1 VVCPEGWIDRC
12 VQLGDRARL
21 GLLCARRPPLV
32 AAALTRFVGVSDC
45 TDCATYVAPA
55 HRIRYAERIK
65 NTERGPQIRSSLDQ
79 RRLVDARS
87 HELGG
92 TRRAT
97 VHGWRCGDGPGR
109 SDGSLLRRYHVG
121 SVILTGRSSLGVE
134 ATAQITAALQSG
146 ARSATSVGFPL
157 LIATDQEG
165 GMVQVLGGPGFS
177 SIPAALQQGTEPVGS
192 LRALAQAWGF
202 ELHAA
207 GVNVN
212 LAPVMDVVPN
222 SAAASIAPIGAFDR
236 QFGQDP
242 ANVAQH
248 GLAFMSGME
257 FAGVS
262 PTAKHFPGLG
272 RVNGNPDNSSAV
284 TDGVTSRHDTYL
296 EPFAA
301 AIKAGAPLVMVS
313 TATYRLL
320 DPNYPAAF
328 SRTIVTGI
336 LRGDM
341 NFRGVIAPWWDR
353 RGSSTWPTASCA
365 RNRP

>member
-1 VVCPEGWIDRC
+1 MVGSAATGQAGQTVP
-12 VQLGDRARL
+12 
-21 GLLCARRPPLV
+21 LLC
-32 AAALTRFVGVSDC
+32 
-45 TDCATYVAPA
+45 
-55 HRIRYAERIK
+55 
-65 NTERGPQIRSSLDQ
+65 
-79 RRLVDARS
+79 
-87 HELGG
+87 
-92 TRRAT
+92 
-97 VHGWRCGDGPGR
+97 
-109 SDGSLLRRYHVG
+109 RYHVG
-121 SVILTGRSSLGVE
+121 SVILTGRSSRGVE

-146 ARSATSVGFPL
+146 ARSATSVGLPL

-177 SIPAALQQGTEPVGS
+177 SIPTALQQGAEPVGS
-192 LRALAQAWGF
+192 LRVQAQAWGF

-222 SAAASIAPIGAFDR
+222 SAAASNAPIGAFDR
-236 QFGQDP
+236 QLGQDP
-242 ANVAQH
+242 ASVAQH
-248 GLAFMSGME
+248 GLAFMSGMDS
-257 FAGVS
+257 AGVS

-272 RVNGNPDNSSAV
+272 RVNGNPDTSSAV
-284 TDGVTSRHDTYL
+284 TDGVTSRHDNDL

-301 AIKAGAPLVMVS
+301 AVKAGAPLVMVS

-341 NFRGVIAPWWDR
+341 NFTGVIISDDLGRAVQVRSWSPSERAMDFISA
-353 RGSSTWPTASCA
+353 GGDLVLTVDPTVIPEMTAAVLSKA
-365 RNRP
+365 QSDPVFRAQVDAAALRVLSAKHALGLFS